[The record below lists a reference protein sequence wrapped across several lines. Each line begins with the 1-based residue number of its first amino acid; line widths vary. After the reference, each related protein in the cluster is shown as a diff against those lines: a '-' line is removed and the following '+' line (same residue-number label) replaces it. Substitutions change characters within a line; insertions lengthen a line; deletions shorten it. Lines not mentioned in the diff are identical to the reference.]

1 EWRAGSEDDLRHRT
15 NGSIVVFLDDA
26 LTVLE
31 DKRLVL
37 HTIVRRQPPFGFAQ
51 RHRTTAGMK
60 TYAEFACGLDL
71 TVHVIAVFE
80 HVTMVENSG
89 AAGQG
94 QFGQANQRA
103 GTRGFRGRASPHT

>member
-1 EWRAGSEDDLRHRT
+1 MRHRA

-37 HTIVRRQPPFGFAQ
+37 HTIVRRQPASGFAQ
-51 RHRTTAGMK
+51 RHRAAAGMK
-60 TYAEFACGLDL
+60 THPKLACGLDL

-89 AAGQG
+89 AAGQS
-94 QFGQANQRA
+94 QFSQANQRA
-103 GTRGFRGRASPHT
+103 GPRGFRVRASPHAVMRF